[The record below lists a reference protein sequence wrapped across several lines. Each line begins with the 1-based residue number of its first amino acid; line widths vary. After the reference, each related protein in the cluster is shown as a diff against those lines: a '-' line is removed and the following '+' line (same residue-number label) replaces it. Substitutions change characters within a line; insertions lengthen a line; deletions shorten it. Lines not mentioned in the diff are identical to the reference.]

1 MFFEPAVIPV
11 WAWRG
16 LLLVLSEERL
26 SEIRQREKELF
37 VGTFV
42 GTLCMGPFRGHLY
55 GAT

>member
-42 GTLCMGPFRGHLY
+42 GTPCMGPFRGHLY